1 MLASAGTLK
10 PLTVVL
16 LTAVLW
22 LSACT
27 DPPEDVVRI
36 GIHVWPGYDTLILA
50 RDKNLLTGANVR
62 LIELPSASESI
73 RAFQNH
79 TVDGA
84 LLTVDEVLR
93 LADNGHDPVIIL
105 VMDFSNG
112 ADAVLAQPQ
121 IDSLAALKGKKIG
134 VEPNALGAYVLARAL
149 DTADLSASDVTLV
162 SMPIAET
169 AAAFANREV
178 DAVVTYEPHRTQILD
193 AGAQLLFDSTQ
204 MPGEIT
210 EVLVVHREVIERS
223 PKALQRL
230 VDAQFKAL
238 EYLAKES
245 DEAVVSMAKREN
257 ITPAELR
264 ASLTRL
270 ELPDRQGNQQLLSVK
285 DTTLPD
291 TVRRLVTLM
300 REQKMLNN
308 DLSEREFRTDL
319 FVRDYGS

>member
-1 MLASAGTLK
+1 MLASIGNIR

-16 LTAVLW
+16 FIAVLW

-27 DPPEDVVRI
+27 EPPEKKVRI

-50 RDKNLLTGANVR
+50 RDKDLLADSNVR

-73 RAFQNH
+73 RAFQNR

-93 LADNGHDPVIIL
+93 LADHGHDPVIIL

-112 ADAVLAQPQ
+112 ADAILAQPQ
-121 IDSLAALKGKKIG
+121 IGTLAALKGKTIG
-134 VEPNALGAYVLARAL
+134 VEPNALGAYLLARAL
-149 DTADLSASDVTLV
+149 DTASLSASDVTLV

-169 AAAFANREV
+169 TAAMTDRQV
-178 DAVVTYEPHRTQILD
+178 DAVVTYEPHLTQILD
-193 AGAQLLFDSTQ
+193 AGATLLFDSTQ

-210 EVLVVHREVIERS
+210 DVLVVHKEVIEKS

-230 VDAQFKAL
+230 VDAQFNAL
-238 EYLAKES
+238 EYLEKKS
-245 DEAVVSMAKREN
+245 DDAVSLMAKREN

-264 ASLTRL
+264 AALTRL
-270 ELPDRQGNQQLLSVK
+270 DLPDRQSNQRLLSAK
-285 DTTLPD
+285 DNTLPD
-291 TVRRLVTLM
+291 TIRRLVTLM
-300 REQKMLNN
+300 REQEMLNG
-308 DLSEREFRTDL
+308 DLSAREFRDDR
-319 FVRDYGS
+319 FVRDHST

>member
-1 MLASAGTLK
+1 MLASTGMLR
-10 PLTVVL
+10 PLTIVL
-16 LTAVLW
+16 LITVLW

-27 DPPEDVVRI
+27 EPPEDVVRI

-50 RDKNLLTGANVR
+50 RDKNLLADANVR

-73 RAFQNH
+73 RAFQNR

-93 LADNGHDPVIIL
+93 LADHGHDPVIIL

-121 IDSLAALKGKKIG
+121 IDSLAALKGKTIG

-149 DTADLSASDVTLV
+149 DTANLSSSDVTLV

-169 AAAFANREV
+169 TAAFTDRQV
-178 DAVVTYEPHRTQILD
+178 DAVVTYEPHRTHILD
-193 AGAQLLFDSTQ
+193 AGAKLLFDSTQ
-204 MPGEIT
+204 MPGEIMD
-210 EVLVVHREVIERS
+210 VLVVHREVIERS

-230 VDAQFKAL
+230 VDAQFSAL
-238 EYLAKES
+238 EYLAKQS
-245 DEAVVSMAKREN
+245 DEAVTLMANREN

-291 TVRRLVTLM
+291 TIRRLITLM
-300 REQKMLNN
+300 REQKMLDS
-308 DLSEREFRTDL
+308 DLSEREFRNDR
-319 FVRDYGS
+319 FVRD